1 MEPTPADDQSSAA
14 MLLRDAAALGQVRVL
29 LRTCSSF
36 MELFCDAG
44 SLEVD
49 GGWLTVRRPAAHLH
63 VELRGLRGA
72 CLLEA
77 GEDAYPLAPSL
88 WLVGR
93 CGSPSVILILDATA
107 DDDRERQ
114 AAAFRRFRDRWG
126 ERVGFDDATT
136 GAEERV
142 LH

>member
-1 MEPTPADDQSSAA
+1 MDVMPAADGTRAA
-14 MLLRDAAALGQVRVL
+14 ALMRDAAALGPVRVL

-63 VELRGLRGA
+63 VELRELRGA

-77 GEDAYPLAPSL
+77 GDDAYPLAPSL

-114 AAAFRRFRDRWG
+114 AAAFRRLRERWG
-126 ERVGFDDATT
+126 ERVGFDDSTT
-136 GAEERV
+136 DTEERV

>member
-1 MEPTPADDQSSAA
+1 MTAE
-14 MLLRDAAALGQVRVL
+14 RDLVAVRGVVAVG
-29 LRTCSSF
+29 RDRQAPCRS
-36 MELFCDAG
+36 
-44 SLEVD
+44 
-49 GGWLTVRRPAAHLH
+49 PH
-63 VELRGLRGA
+63 VELGGLRGA

-77 GEDAYPLAPSL
+77 GDDAYPLAPSL

-114 AAAFRRFRDRWG
+114 AAAVRRLRARWG
-126 ERVGFDDATT
+126 ERVGFDDSTT
-136 GAEERV
+136 DTEERV

>member
-1 MEPTPADDQSSAA
+1 MEPTPADDQSPAA

-29 LRTCSSF
+29 LRTCTSF

-77 GEDAYPLAPSL
+77 GDDAYPHAPSL

-93 CGSPSVILILDATA
+93 CGSPSVILILDAAA
-107 DDDRERQ
+107 DDDREQQ
-114 AAAFRRFRDRWG
+114 AAAFRRLRDRWG
-126 ERVGFDDATT
+126 ERVGFDDASA
-136 GAEERV
+136 GAEDRV

>member
-1 MEPTPADDQSSAA
+1 MDVMAADDGTRAA
-14 MLLRDAAALGQVRVL
+14 ALMRDAAGLGQVRVL

-44 SLEVD
+44 SLEVVD
-49 GGWLTVRRPAAHLH
+49 GWLTIRRPAAHLH
-63 VELRGLRGA
+63 VELRALRGA

-77 GEDAYPLAPSL
+77 GGDAYPHAPSL

-93 CGSPSVILILDATA
+93 CGSPSVIVILDATLG
-107 DDDRERQ
+107 DERQQQ
-114 AAAFRRFRDRWG
+114 AAAFRLLRDRWG
-126 ERVGFDDATT
+126 ERVGFETLAVSSD
-136 GAEERV
+136 ERV